1 MQKFFKKYLTKLFF
15 FFLYLLDIKE
25 HCLKVAVRTLCLLY
39 LLVISVCD
47 IRTGRIPDCMTALF
61 FAAAFCKDL
70 FLSPKT
76 IPESLSCA
84 FLFFLI
90 FFSVSVL
97 TKGMGLG
104 DAKVAAVLGYCV
116 GFFETVAILA
126 SAAVLGIFGFVLFAL
141 CKKKQDKLPFVPF
154 VTIGYVLAEAVFRRL
169 L

>member
-1 MQKFFKKYLTKLFF
+1 M
-15 FFLYLLDIKE
+15 
-25 HCLKVAVRTLCLLY
+25 AVRTLCLLY

-47 IRTGRIPDCMTALF
+47 IRMRRIPDYMTGCVFGGALC
-61 FAAAFCKDL
+61 ADVL
-70 FLSPKT
+70 LSCSR
-76 IPESLSCA
+76 IPEKLFCG
-84 FLFFLI
+84 FFFLALLGA
-90 FFSVSVL
+90 VSFI

-126 SAAVLGIFGFVLFAL
+126 SAAALGIFGFVLFAL

>member
-1 MQKFFKKYLTKLFF
+1 MQKFFKKYLTKPFF

-39 LLVISVCD
+39 LLIISVCD

-97 TKGMGLG
+97 TKGLGMG
-104 DAKVAAVLGYCV
+104 DAKLAAVLGYCE
-116 GFFETVAILA
+116 GFFGA
-126 SAAVLGIFGFVLFAL
+126 SLSLSIASVLGLLAFMLLPAE
-141 CKKKQDKLPFVPF
+141 KRDAAKLPFAPF
-154 VTIGYVLAEAVFRRL
+154 MSAGYAVSSVLCGGAL
-169 L
+169 